1 MSYNTQKSGSR
12 KLPDVVQL
20 SQELIRF
27 NTVNPPGNEAEAARY
42 IGNLLSAHG
51 FQVEYPVFS
60 DNRLHVVAEKGLSA
74 GYAPIVLS
82 GHLDVVPVGK
92 GSWKYDPFLGVI
104 EGDKIYGRGASD
116 MKGGVAAMICAA
128 INSFR
133 ETKPLGGV
141 RLLLTAGE
149 ELGCQG
155 AVQLA
160 KTITSPVKA
169 SAIIVGEPTANFPTI
184 GHKGGLYLNAS
195 AQGKTAH
202 SSMSELG
209 DNAIYKVA
217 RAIQKIEEMTFD
229 VESDPLLG
237 LTTLNVGRMSGG
249 MNINSV
255 PDYAEFSIDIRSTG
269 KVRHSEILDRLQ
281 QELGS
286 AIQLDVLVDLPAVRT
301 NEQDPFVELVNA
313 VCRSKV
319 KGISGAKALPYLTDG
334 SVLQQLYE
342 GASTIIL
349 GPGEPEQAHQTNE
362 YCSIDKLVQ
371 AVAIYQEII
380 IRNGELNQ

>member
-1 MSYNTQKSGSR
+1 MSYNTPKSGSR

-20 SQELIRF
+20 TQELIRF
-27 NTVNPPGNEAEAARY
+27 NTVNPPGNEAEAAHY
-42 IGNLLSAHG
+42 IGDLLSAHG

-60 DNRLHVVAEKGLSA
+60 DNRLHVVAEKGLTA

-82 GHLDVVPVGK
+82 GHLDVVPLGEGV
-92 GSWKYDPFLGVI
+92 WKYDPFSGVI

-141 RLLLTAGE
+141 RLLFTAGE

-160 KTITSPVKA
+160 KTITSPGKA
-169 SAIIVGEPTANFPTI
+169 SAIIIGEPTANFPAV

-202 SSMSELG
+202 SSMPELG

-217 RAIQKIEEMTFD
+217 RAIQKIEEMTVN
-229 VESDPLLG
+229 VEPDPLLG
-237 LTTLNVGRMSGG
+237 LPTVNVGRMSGG

-269 KVRHSEILDRLQ
+269 NIRHDEILDQLRR
-281 QELGS
+281 ELGP
-286 AIQLDVLVDLPAVRT
+286 AIKLDILVDLPAVRT

-319 KGISGAKALPYLTDG
+319 KGISGAKALPYLTDS
-334 SVLQQLYE
+334 SVLQQLYG
-342 GASTIIL
+342 GAPTIIL
-349 GPGEPEQAHQTNE
+349 GAGEPGQAHKTNE
-362 YCSIDKLVQ
+362 YCSIDKLKQ

>member
-1 MSYNTQKSGSR
+1 MSYNIQKSESR
-12 KLPDVVQL
+12 KQPDVVQL
-20 SQELIRF
+20 TQELIRF
-27 NTVNPPGNEAEAARY
+27 NTVNPPGNEAKAAHY

-60 DNRLHVVAEKGLSA
+60 DNRLHVVAEKGLTA

-82 GHLDVVPVGK
+82 SHLDVVPVGK
-92 GSWKYDPFLGVI
+92 ESWKYDPFLGVI
-104 EGDKIYGRGASD
+104 EGYKIYGRGASD

-141 RLLLTAGE
+141 RLLFTAGE

-160 KTITSPVKA
+160 KTITRPGKA
-169 SAIIVGEPTANFPTI
+169 SAIIIGEPTANFPAV

-202 SSMSELG
+202 SSMPELG

-217 RAIQKIEEMTFD
+217 RAIQKIEEMTVN
-229 VESDPLLG
+229 VEPDPLLG
-237 LTTLNVGRMSGG
+237 LPTVNVGRMSGG

-269 KVRHSEILDRLQ
+269 NIRHDEILDQLRR
-281 QELGS
+281 ELGP
-286 AIQLDVLVDLPAVRT
+286 AIKLDILVDLPAVRT

-334 SVLQQLYE
+334 SVLQQLYG
-342 GASTIIL
+342 GAPTIIL
-349 GPGEPEQAHQTNE
+349 GPGEPKQAHQTNE
-362 YCSIDKLVQ
+362 YCSIDKLIQ
-371 AVAIYQEII
+371 AVDIYEEII